1 MHEAI
6 RTNAATLNLQ
16 LIVTVAVT
24 KQEANYIFTGLNI

>member
-24 KQEANYIFTGLNI
+24 KQEAITSSPV